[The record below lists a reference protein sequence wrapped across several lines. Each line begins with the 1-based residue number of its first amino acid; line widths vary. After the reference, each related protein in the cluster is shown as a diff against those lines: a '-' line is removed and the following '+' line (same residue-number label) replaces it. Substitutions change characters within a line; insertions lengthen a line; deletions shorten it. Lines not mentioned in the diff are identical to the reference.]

1 MPGLLRLDADRIWS
15 QGQEIDRLWIG
26 GKEWVKPAAAV
37 SLLKLTD
44 PTSEANHAHSG
55 KTDTALT
62 MTATVPR
69 CVTTWNIA
77 LPVGTKVS
85 FEIKSNQRVL
95 VRYAP
100 AGTVQ
105 LNAGDTYLDG
115 TFANWTAREFT
126 ITATRA
132 IFGFL
137 TVVNTA
143 VVEVRNFK
151 AIAP

>member
-1 MPGLLRLDADRIWS
+1 MPGLLRLDADRMW
-15 QGQEIDRLWIG
+15 QGQELDRLWIG
-26 GKEWVKPAAAV
+26 GREWVKPAAAV

-44 PTSEANHAHSG
+44 PVTAETNHVLTG
-55 KTDTALT
+55 RTDTAIV
-62 MTATVPR
+62 MTSGNAR
-69 CVTTWNIA
+69 SVTTWNIA
-77 LPVGTKVS
+77 LPVGTKGS
-85 FEIKSNQRVL
+85 FEVRTSQRVL
-95 VRYAP
+95 IRYAP

-105 LNAGDTYLDG
+105 LNSGDTYLDG

-137 TVVNTA
+137 NVVNGA

-151 AIAP
+151 AVAP